1 MVREED
7 VNAFS
12 EQENENTKN
21 KTPYVLQNSKN
32 SLESI
37 NEAKVTIFC
46 VCAEH
51 SSKVRS

>member
-21 KTPYVLQNSKN
+21 KTPYVFYRIPKYL
-32 SLESI
+32 
-37 NEAKVTIFC
+37 
-46 VCAEH
+46 
-51 SSKVRS
+51 SKVSTRQR